1 MSINTSSFAPQ
12 AQSHEL
18 LALFGGTFD
27 PIHYGHLRPVE
38 QLAREIH
45 LDKVVLIPNNVP
57 PHRPQPEASAEQRL
71 AMLQLAIEGNPLFA
85 IDQRE
90 LRRDT
95 PSYTIETLETLR
107 KEYGNVTPLAF
118 IIGQD
123 SLLSLHKWHRWEAL
137 LNFCHLVVMR
147 RPGYAQELETPALQC
162 WLDAHKV
169 DDAGLLRQQPH
180 GVSQG
185 VPGISNVTIRLPLPT
200 AANISSPSFSRI
212 RLISAFFPRFP
223 AGTSISSKGISLG
236 KRRK

>member
-1 MSINTSSFAPQ
+1 MSADTTFLAPQ
-12 AQSHEL
+12 AQISTQSHEL

-38 QLAREIH
+38 QLASEIH

-57 PHRPQPEASAEQRL
+57 PHRPQPEASSAQRL
-71 AMLQLAIEGNPLFA
+71 AMLQLAIEGNSLFS

-107 KEYGNVTPLAF
+107 KEYGNATPLAF

-147 RPGYAQELETPALQC
+147 RPGYAQELETPALQR

-169 DDAGLLRQQPH
+169 DDAELLRQQPQ
-180 GVSQG
+180 GVIYLANTPLLDISATQIRQRRHAGDDCANYLPSSVERYIESQG
-185 VPGISNVTIRLPLPT
+185 LY
-200 AANISSPSFSRI
+200 
-212 RLISAFFPRFP
+212 
-223 AGTSISSKGISLG
+223 
-236 KRRK
+236 RR